1 MCEARGSVASI
12 PSHSHMVKERQLP
25 FAMPGDRSIPVYA
38 ASLLFPDDDSISVAN
53 DLEIWEGD
61 FTQPAAYMPAPFGRG
76 DANRY
81 FAIYI
86 PSEAMEPR
94 FRAGERVILDR
105 IKPAS
110 IDTDVIVQL
119 RDDDER
125 SLWTIG
131 KLSARDR
138 NLIGLTQ
145 YKDRVTASIHRSKV
159 RHIFPIIAMLDDE
172 A

>member
-1 MCEARGSVASI
+1 MVFLPRPAAPEIRRKGSV
-12 PSHSHMVKERQLP
+12 
-25 FAMPGDRSIPVYA
+25 G
-38 ASLLFPDDDSISVAN
+38 AN
-53 DLEIWEGD
+53 TCLGETDIDVGQHGGEPLSSATRM
-61 FTQPAAYMPAPFGRG
+61 F
-76 DANRY
+76 
-81 FAIYI
+81 
-86 PSEAMEPR
+86 MEPR

-145 YKDRVTASIHRSKV
+145 YKDRLTASIHRSKV